1 MDPVILIFAGIA
13 AFFIFKLLSALG
25 ENSGESDGQSDA
37 RKEIE
42 ALRRTLSGNAASR
55 EGIEGDTP
63 DTSTGADA
71 GMAIDNARDERPAPV
86 RAISP
91 AAQTLQEADPHFD
104 ERSFLDGAK
113 GAYEMIVNA
122 FARDDVSGISQFLS
136 NNVAGA
142 FKGAIASRTSAGHAM
157 DVKFVGIEKA
167 EIVNATVRDDAL
179 VAVTDFTSNQVR
191 VTRDADGNV
200 VEGDPVRIELVKD
213 RWTFERKRS
222 SRDPNWI
229 LVATGSAA

>member
-25 ENSGESDGQSDA
+25 ENSEEADGQSDA

-42 ALRRTLSGNAASR
+42 ALRRTLSGTGAAR
-55 EGIEGDTP
+55 D
-63 DTSTGADA
+63 GADA
-71 GMAIDNARDERPAPV
+71 GQGAEAELAAGDARQETPTPV
-86 RAISP
+86 RALSP

-122 FARDDVSGISQFLS
+122 FARDDVSGITQFLS
-136 NNVAGA
+136 SNVGGA
-142 FKGAIASRTSAGHAM
+142 FKSAIASRTAAGHAM

-167 EIVNATVRDDAL
+167 EIVTASVRDDAL

-213 RWTFERKRS
+213 RWTFERKRT